1 MQMLILKH
9 LFWGV
14 VRHNGAFYSLW
25 IQPPPPPPETTN
37 MENRVQ
43 GSAQLPLSVFAL
55 PDSLPAPQ
63 KSWRPEKD
71 TCWEDLGGEKKRGKG
86 EKEFHKEKWG
96 RLQHLW
102 SLDSRSGPE
111 APGVKFLLV
120 EQNLALSVFGELKSN
135 GFLSRANISGH
146 VFRRLRRQASTLQAT
161 ASFCVVETE
170 TERTIRR

>member
-1 MQMLILKH
+1 MDHFTVCEFNHHHQKPQIWRTEVKGSTQL
-9 LFWGV
+9 
-14 VRHNGAFYSLW
+14 SL
-25 IQPPPPPPETTN
+25 
-37 MENRVQ
+37 
-43 GSAQLPLSVFAL
+43 SLLFAL
-55 PDSLPAPQ
+55 PNSLPAPK

-71 TCWEDLGGEKKRGKG
+71 TCWQDLGGEKKRGKG
-86 EKEFHKEKWG
+86 GKRDSTKKNGG
-96 RLQHLW
+96 RPCLQHLW
-102 SLDSRSGPE
+102 SLDSRSRPE

-120 EQNLALSVFGELKSN
+120 EQNLALSIFGELKSN